1 MENNQ
6 SNITEETKSNTN
18 LENNDEQAQQNEK
31 TFSQEEVSQ
40 MIKDRLARERRKS
53 EERMKDAIQEAEKLA
68 KMNKDQKNQYELEK
82 LLKENEELKAEK
94 ALSQMKNETRSMLN
108 EFGVQNF
115 DDQIV
120 NVLVKSCQQ

>member
-94 ALSQMKNETRSMLN
+94 LYLK
-108 EFGVQNF
+108 
-115 DDQIV
+115 
-120 NVLVKSCQQ
+120 